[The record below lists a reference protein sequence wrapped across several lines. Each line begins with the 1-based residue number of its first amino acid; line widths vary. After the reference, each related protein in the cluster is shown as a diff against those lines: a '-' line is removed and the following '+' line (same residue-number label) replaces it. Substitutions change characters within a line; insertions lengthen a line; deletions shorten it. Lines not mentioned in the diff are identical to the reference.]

1 MTVKKKTKPRLNG
14 NIMIIVLTAISAAV
28 AAGVAAAVE
37 GIKKGILNKRKGGTR
52 KRKSAP

>member
-1 MTVKKKTKPRLNG
+1 
-14 NIMIIVLTAISAAV
+14 MIIVLTAISAAV